1 MAQPIIALV
10 GGFLGAGKTTLLLQV
25 ARRLAAQGRR
35 VGIIAAVAKPAQ
47 LRKVSDRLQA
57 LWPRARVLV
66 LPALTG
72 TGVDRWMAHLGSDEP
87 GGEAILD
94 LAYETYAQ
102 AEVALGWMNA
112 RRNLRAAHPFSP
124 DGWIEDLLRILGE
137 RLRAASAE
145 VAHVKVQLAAPD
157 GTWGANKASIT
168 RWGEEPLPASR
179 PCGVRLDEV
188 RSFRPS
194 PPRPTHRLSQ
204 PG

>member
-1 MAQPIIALV
+1 MARPIIALV

-25 ARRLAAQGRR
+25 AHRLAAQGRR
-35 VGIIAAVAKPAQ
+35 VGIIAAVAKPVQ

-66 LPALTG
+66 LSALTG

-94 LAYETYAQ
+94 LDYETYAQ
-102 AEVALGWMNA
+102 AEVAPGWMNA
-112 RRNLRAAHPFSP
+112 RVSTEPATLERCAHEALNTASLRHA
-124 DGWIEDLLRILGE
+124 
-137 RLRAASAE
+137 
-145 VAHVKVQLAAPD
+145 VA
-157 GTWGANKASIT
+157 
-168 RWGEEPLPASR
+168 
-179 PCGVRLDEV
+179 VRLDEV